1 MDELDDEELAR
12 LCQAVYRLRRARPK
26 FMAAAGDLF
35 ADPIWD
41 MMLDLY
47 VASQRG
53 QLTTVTNACVAA
65 DVPQTTGLRYIEKLT
80 SRGLAVR
87 YSHLKDKR
95 MLGLELTP
103 EGKAAMEDMLRE
115 MSRVLGEAGYR
126 REIASP
132 LLKAV

>member
-1 MDELDDEELAR
+1 MDELDAEELAR

-26 FMAAAGDLF
+26 YMAAAGDLF

-80 SRGLAVR
+80 SRGIAVR
-87 YSHLKDKR
+87 YSHLTDKR

-103 EGKAAMEDMLRE
+103 QGKASMEDILRE
-115 MSRVLGEAGYR
+115 LARRLGEAGYR
-126 REIASP
+126 RETMQP
-132 LLKAV
+132 TPKLV

>member
-1 MDELDDEELAR
+1 ME
-12 LCQAVYRLRRARPK
+12 
-26 FMAAAGDLF
+26 AAGDLF

-47 VASQRG
+47 IASQRG

-80 SRGLAVR
+80 ARGLAVR

-115 MSRVLGEAGYR
+115 LARLLCEAGYR
-126 REIASP
+126 RDMVPP
-132 LLKAV
+132 LLKMV

>member
-1 MDELDDEELAR
+1 
-12 LCQAVYRLRRARPK
+12 
-26 FMAAAGDLF
+26 MAAAGDLF

-47 VASQRG
+47 IASQRG

-115 MSRVLGEAGYR
+115 LVRLLGEAGYR
-126 REIASP
+126 HEMMPP